1 MFLCE
6 KIFDDKETYQD
17 EQMEMAGKFQHMKII
32 KRKKPFGDKKEEN
45 KNIKKK
51 NKN

>member
-17 EQMEMAGKFQHMKII
+17 EQMEMAE
-32 KRKKPFGDKKEEN
+32 KKTYEN
-45 KNIKKK
+45 N
-51 NKN
+51 